1 MVHKEH
7 PLAEKKSVGRKELSE
22 YVTFW
27 GGIPKVEDYIT
38 KLYLNYFR
46 DAGIEPEHVIYVPE
60 QDVATFM
67 VAANMGGNIVPL
79 SEKEQMNTENFRFIR
94 LEAPLTFESA
104 WLYSS
109 KNQNPALPLFIK
121 TVEEMAEEYND
132 EANRRARNS

>member
-1 MVHKEH
+1 M
-7 PLAEKKSVGRKELSE
+7 
-22 YVTFW
+22 TFW

-79 SEKEQMNTENFRFIR
+79 SEKRADEHG
-94 LEAPLTFESA
+94 
-104 WLYSS
+104 
-109 KNQNPALPLFIK
+109 KLPL
-121 TVEEMAEEYND
+121 YQ
-132 EANRRARNS
+132 ARSAADV